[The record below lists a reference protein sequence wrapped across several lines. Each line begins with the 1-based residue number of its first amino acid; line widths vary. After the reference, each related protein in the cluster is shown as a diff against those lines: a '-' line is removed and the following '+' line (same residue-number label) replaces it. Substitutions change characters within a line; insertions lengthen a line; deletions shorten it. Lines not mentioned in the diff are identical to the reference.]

1 VPFLFNIPKT
11 LSFWVAPLVA
21 LLILLFFNLDPEHPE
36 TTAALAVAALM
47 AVWWVTEAIPLA
59 VTALIPVVLFPLLG
73 IMNGRDVSSLY
84 FNHIIFLFIGG
95 FIVALAMQ
103 RWNLHTRIALKIL
116 LFIGTSQARILLGF
130 MLATAFL
137 SMWISNTA
145 TTMMMIPIL
154 ISVIS
159 EVEKQGIRKGKRA
172 YSTGLL
178 LSVAYSAS
186 IGGMMT
192 LVGTP
197 PNLSFT
203 RIYQIMF
210 PAAPEISFADWLI
223 FALPAGLVLFIFAW
237 IFLFLRYRDKE
248 NKSQIKREHL
258 KKQYLDLGK
267 MGVEE
272 KIILIDF
279 VLLALLWLS
288 RSDIILG
295 QLRIPGWSNLFS
307 NPEYINDGT
316 VAMACSVIL
325 FMIPGKAKK
334 KTMLMNWETAK
345 GLPWGI
351 VLLFG
356 GGFALAGGFKES
368 GLSLWMGEQLK
379 FVASYHP
386 IIIIAVIALFMTFL
400 TELTSNTATTEMI
413 LPILAG
419 LAIASE
425 THPLLFMLPATMS
438 ASMAFMLPVATPPN
452 AIVFGTNRLKIKE
465 MVRTGLVMNL
475 AGIFIITLAVYF
487 IARLVFGFDLETFPE
502 WAKQ

>member
-1 VPFLFNIPKT
+1 MLLSTISKKRIAFWIGPVLALF
-11 LSFWVAPLVA
+11 
-21 LLILLFFNLDPEHPE
+21 ILLFLDLDPENRAV
-36 TTAALAVAALM
+36 TATLAVAALM
-47 AVWWVTEAIPLA
+47 AIWWITEAIPLP
-59 VTALIPVVLFPLLG
+59 VTALLPVVLFPVLG
-73 IMNGRDVSSLY
+73 IMNGKDVSSTY

-95 FIVALAMQ
+95 FLVALAMQ
-103 RWNLHTRIALKIL
+103 KWELHKRIALRIL
-116 LFIGTSQARILLGF
+116 MYTGTSQARILLGF

-145 TTMMMIPIL
+145 TTMMMVPIL

-159 EVEKQGIRKGKRA
+159 EIEKNGTVTGKRQ

-178 LSVAYSAS
+178 LAVAYSAS

-210 PAAPEISFADWLI
+210 PEAAEITFADWFI
-223 FALPAGLVLFIFAW
+223 FAFPAGLILFVFAW
-237 IFLFLRYRDKE
+237 LYLYFRYR
-248 NKSQIKREHL
+248 NKNKQEQLSGSQIKM
-258 KKQYLDLGK
+258 QYQQLGP
-267 MGVEE
+267 MSAEE
-272 KIILIDF
+272 KIIFIDF
-279 VLLALLWLS
+279 IVLAVLLLS
-288 RSDIILG
+288 RSDIHVG
-295 QLRIPGWSNLFS
+295 KMTIPGWSGLFGH
-307 NPEYINDGT
+307 PQFINDGT
-316 VAMACSVIL
+316 IAMTLAIL
-325 FMIPGKAKK
+325 PFLIPSKNKK
-334 KTMLMNWETAK
+334 KSRLMEWKNAK
-345 GLPWGI
+345 ELPWGI

-368 GLSLWMGEQLK
+368 GLSIWIGEQLN

-386 IIIIAVIALFMTFL
+386 VFVIATIALLMTFL

-419 LAIASE
+419 LAIATD

-452 AIVFGTNRLKIKE
+452 AIVFGTNRIRIKE
-465 MVRTGLVMNL
+465 MVRTGLLMNL
-475 AGIFIITLAVYF
+475 MGTLVITMAVFF
-487 IARLVFGFDLETFPE
+487 IARLVFGFTV
-502 WAKQ
+502 